1 VSNVDAIYI
10 TIAAPDATREPTLAE
25 YELMTNHTADY
36 FDAYFTG
43 YYYDDADSS
52 FFRTEPILKDTLYD
66 AGVRA
71 LYRVQYME
79 FFANLVFSSAFVLPT
94 SDEAFALVSDSI
106 SADYILDFVRSA
118 TTRTPFDSTNEVVL
132 KHLVQRWNP
141 R

>member
-66 AGVRA
+66 AGVSTERFIVYSTWNF
-71 LYRVQYME
+71 LPIW
-79 FFANLVFSSAFVLPT
+79 SSHPHSYCQL
-94 SDEAFALVSDSI
+94 L
-106 SADYILDFVRSA
+106 
-118 TTRTPFDSTNEVVL
+118 TRPL
-132 KHLVQRWNP
+132 L
-141 R
+141 